1 MQIRHR
7 TTYRYTTPV
16 ALNPHR
22 LLLRPRDGFAVHVR
36 HCDITI
42 SPAATVTWAE
52 DVLGN
57 AVATASFSTL
67 ADTLVIESH
76 VDLDLLAPPWPVFN
90 IAGSATRYPFAY
102 GADDRRDLGAMTVP
116 TQWDPA
122 GELAAWAR
130 GFVAGSTTDSLS
142 LLRDVNLGI
151 TRGFAYEAREPEGT
165 QGALETLALGRGT
178 CRDFAVL
185 FVDTVRSLGFAARLV
200 SGYYRDRSAGPGPAR
215 STHAWA
221 EVFLP
226 GAGWIAFDPTNGT
239 DGGFD
244 LVPVAIGADMGRIM
258 PVTGSFVGPT
268 GAYIGLFV
276 EIDLAD

>member
-16 ALNPHR
+16 ALGPHR

-36 HCDITI
+36 RCDVSIT
-42 SPAATVTWAE
+42 PAATVTWAE

-57 AVATASFSTL
+57 AVATATFSTM
-67 ADTLVIESH
+67 ADTLVIESQ
-76 VDLDLLAPPWPVFN
+76 VDLDLFAPPWPVFA
-90 IAGSATRYPFAY
+90 IVGSATRHPFAY
-102 GADDRRDLGAMTVP
+102 DAGDLRDLGAMTSP
-116 TQWDPA
+116 MRSDPSGA
-122 GELAAWAR
+122 VAAWAR
-130 GFVAGSTTDSLS
+130 SFVAGESTDTLS
-142 LLRDVNLGI
+142 LLRDVAFGI
-151 TRGFAYEAREPEGT
+151 ARGFTYEAREPEGT
-165 QGALETLALGRGT
+165 QPATETLALGRGS

-185 FVDTVRSLGFAARLV
+185 FVDAVRSLGFGARLV

-226 GAGWIAFDPTNGT
+226 GGGWIAFDPTNGT
-239 DGGFD
+239 MGGFD
-244 LVPVAIGADMGRIM
+244 LVPVAIGADMDRIM
-258 PVTGSFVGPT
+258 PVVGSFVGPS

-276 EIDLAD
+276 EIEMAD